1 MQYVKI
7 LNKSN
12 MEMILFRSK
21 TVSSLPITFFS
32 VKKTSYCIDIKTI
45 T

>member
-7 LNKSN
+7 LSKSN

-21 TVSSLPITFFS
+21 TVFFIAHNLFS